1 LGSIKM
7 GSINFELIDELC
19 GVRTV
24 VGTTEKMQER
34 HDEALSKVLGVF

>member
-1 LGSIKM
+1 M
-7 GSINFELIDELC
+7 GPINFQLIDELC

-34 HDEALSKVLGVF
+34 HDKALSKELGLF